1 MTAKAN
7 GCVEIKQSTLYALV
21 ALITILG
28 LVASAAAV
36 WGALNNSVG
45 SHQADKASHL
55 TERDVMLIAPT
66 RGEYEQTLKSIDESL
81 GKIDTRLNR
90 IEDKVYGR

>member
-7 GCVEIKQSTLYALV
+7 GCVEIKQSTLYGLV

-36 WGALNNSVG
+36 WGALNNSVAA
-45 SHQADKASHL
+45 HQTDKSLHL
-55 TERDVMLIAPT
+55 TDADVREAAPS
-66 RGEYEQTLKSIDESL
+66 RGEYEQTLKR
-81 GKIDTRLNR
+81 IDTSLTAIDARLNR
-90 IEDKVYGR
+90 IENKVYGR